1 MSWLCL
7 LATAFFDCHCVVL
20 GSKVNRSF
28 LSNSAPAMDAVAQAA
43 LRESREAYGVSP
55 PRTPPMK
62 RGTTAPQTPGI
73 RAVAQR
79 TSTGIG
85 RFLKKSNGSTD
96 VLRQLLNSDPTAAI
110 LPVDD
115 GRPVLIVAMH
125 QKCSLDVFRIL
136 LAHGAQPD
144 QVDNR
149 GRNALSALQAMS
161 LPFTDGRLPPMPS
174 SGRLGNTGG
183 LRPCAV
189 LSRLHV
195 SYAIELFKA
204 GVQPVAEEEIG
215 LGNEACAACIA
226 EYSDALASVIIRR
239 WMSGGGAM
247 AWWSFVADYLHS
259 R

>member
-1 MSWLCL
+1 MRRR
-7 LATAFFDCHCVVL
+7 TA
-20 GSKVNRSF
+20 
-28 LSNSAPAMDAVAQAA
+28 A
-43 LRESREAYGVSP
+43 
-55 PRTPPMK
+55 PRTPGVK
-62 RGTTAPQTPGI
+62 ALAR
-73 RAVAQR
+73 R
-79 TSTGIG
+79 TSTEMGQ
-85 RFLKKSNGSTD
+85 FLKRSGESID
-96 VLRQLLNSDPTAAI
+96 ALRQLLNSDPTAAI

-115 GRPVLIVAMH
+115 GRPVLIVAMRH
-125 QKCSLDVFRIL
+125 KCSLEVFRML

-144 QVDNR
+144 QVDNQ

-161 LPFTDGRLPPMPS
+161 LPFTDGRLPQMPDY
-174 SGRLGNTGG
+174 GFLGNLGG
-183 LRPCAV
+183 FRPCAV

-215 LGNEACAACIA
+215 EGNEACAACIA
-226 EYSDALASVIIRR
+226 EYTDALASVIIRR